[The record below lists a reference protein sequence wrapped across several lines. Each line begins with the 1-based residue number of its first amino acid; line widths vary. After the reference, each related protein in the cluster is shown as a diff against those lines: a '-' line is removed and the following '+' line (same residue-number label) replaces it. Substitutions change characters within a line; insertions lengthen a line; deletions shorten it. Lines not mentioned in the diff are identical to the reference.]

1 MKTKQEIIQPFIQK
15 AEHINP
21 FKFQDYISENPETL
35 IIDLRSDAEFNA
47 GHIRGAINM
56 NRGIVETSLAEKYPD
71 ITDDTKIILY
81 CIAGGISAM
90 TQLALKEY
98 GYKNVLDISGGIKNY
113 VDKGFSLFNIL
124 GEFKFENFGALE
136 K

>member
-1 MKTKQEIIQPFIQK
+1 MKTKQEIIQPFVQK
-15 AEHINP
+15 AEHLNP
-21 FKFQDYISENPETL
+21 FKFQDYITQNPDTL

-56 NRGIVETSLAEKYPD
+56 NRGYVETSLAEEVQN
-71 ITDDTKIILY
+71 INDDTKIVLY
-81 CIAGGISAM
+81 CRGGGISAM

-98 GYKNVLDISGGIKNY
+98 GYKNVLDISGGITNY

-124 GEFKFENFGALE
+124 GEFKFENFGAE
-136 K
+136 E

>member
-1 MKTKQEIIQPFIQK
+1 MKTKQEIVQPFVQK

-21 FKFQDYISENPETL
+21 FQLQDLIKENSDII
-35 IIDLRSDAEFNA
+35 IIDLRSDTEFNA

-56 NRGIVETSLAEKYPD
+56 NRGYVETSLAERIPS

-81 CIAGGISAM
+81 CIGGGISSM
-90 TQLALKEY
+90 TQMALKEY
-98 GYKNVLDISGGIKNY
+98 GYKNVLDISGGLNNY

-124 GEFKFENFGALE
+124 GEFKFEKFGSIE
-136 K
+136 